1 MAGASFPMSRHS
13 LLSAELRIASASDKK
28 GGGLSRLI
36 AGRGRAGCRGTHR
49 FSRAW
54 RLMWGRRPAR
64 RPHGVL
70 DCSSKRLGQ
79 RGWDCVG
86 DLLDLGREGSF

>member
-28 GGGLSRLI
+28 RRPV
-36 AGRGRAGCRGTHR
+36 ATGRRAGACGVPGHSSVLT
-49 FSRAW
+49 
-54 RLMWGRRPAR
+54 RLAPHVGRRSAR

-86 DLLDLGREGSF
+86 DLLDLG